1 MSDEFFGSLIRK
13 KILYLIIVGFFTIAS
28 FQLFKMQII
37 DQSSYSS
44 KSDDNSVKPIYQ
56 TAPRGVF
63 YDRNMNVM
71 VGNKPSFTLRI
82 TPSDYNKELNPY
94 IEAILNVEPGYIN
107 KLLKQSQTYS
117 KYIPRRIS
125 KDVDFRVIAWYEE
138 NMTKLPGVDYIM
150 ETQRDYSFGIVGSH
164 MFGYT
169 KEISQRMLQAR
180 KNEYS
185 MGDEIGS
192 SGLEKS
198 YEDILRGQKGIKYVL
213 VDSKQKTIGSYKGG
227 ETDIESVKGYDLVL
241 SIDKD
246 AQQVA
251 EEAFKDK
258 RGAVVAIEPATGEII
273 AFLSAPEYDLANF
286 ASVTSNDIWRE
297 LNIDPQKPMFN
308 RATMSIYSPG
318 STYKMLS
325 ALAALEEGII
335 DTNTRIHCSG
345 GLQFG
350 DRFFKCL
357 HVHGSI
363 DVKTS
368 IEKSCNTFY
377 YQLILKLGLD
387 RWADY
392 SQKFGFGKKS
402 GLDIGEEITGLVP
415 NSKYYDRVF
424 GKGRWTRGFLIS
436 LGIGQGELS
445 VTPLQLARYAALF
458 ANYGKSA
465 NPHFLKSYIETESR
479 KRIDVKPQYFDIGV
493 SKRSFDIVREGM
505 FRVVNGAGTA
515 GNIRLPDLAIAGKT
529 GTAQNPHGKDHA
541 IFVGFAPYD
550 NPKIAV
556 AVIVENAGYGS
567 VAAAPIAR
575 DVMQAYL
582 QKDKLKAKR
591 ELEKKTEIQKK
602 EKDLAIAN

>member
-1 MSDEFFGSLIRK
+1 
-13 KILYLIIVGFFTIAS
+13 
-28 FQLFKMQII
+28 MQII
-37 DQSSYSS
+37 NQSSYSS

-82 TPSDYNKELNPY
+82 TPSDYNTELNPY

-107 KLLKQSQTYS
+107 KILKQSQTYS

-150 ETQRDYSFGIVGSH
+150 ETQRDYSFGIIGSH

-180 KNEYS
+180 KKEYS

-198 YEDILRGQKGIKYVL
+198 YEDILRGRKGIKYVL
-213 VDSKQKTIGSYKGG
+213 VDSKQKTIGSYKAG

-258 RGAVVAIEPATGEII
+258 RGAVVAIDPVSGEII

-335 DTNTRIHCSG
+335 DTNTRINCSG

-363 DVKTS
+363 DVTTS

-387 RWADY
+387 RWAEY

-402 GLDIGEEITGLVP
+402 GLDIGEENTGLVP

-465 NPHFLKSYIETESR
+465 NPHFLKSYIETQSR

-541 IFVGFAPYD
+541 VFVGFAPYD

-567 VAAAPIAR
+567 VTAAPIAR
-575 DVMQAYL
+575 DIIQAYL

-591 ELEKKTEIQKK
+591 ELEKKTEIHKK